1 MKKLLLLFV
10 FLFTANL
17 ATAQN
22 IAFEQVGIKVQ
33 PGKAAFVLDLLDDFY
48 GNIEKPENVSISL
61 N

>member
-33 PGKAAFVLDLLDDFY
+33 PNPDVESVPD
-48 GNIEKPENVSISL
+48 ESV
-61 N
+61 